1 MKFVTPLVILLL
13 LALSGFAD
21 SLGFVYSPK
30 IWRNGVVSWRILAK
44 SALSRRV
51 GMSLYVNSLRPM
63 STIEVTSAEMQTTV
77 WFAMTIIGVVIFSG
91 RFFVWPRLE
100 QAVAV
105 LVMAALGWLL
115 VRTSD

>member
-44 SALSRRV
+44 SALR
-51 GMSLYVNSLRPM
+51 
-63 STIEVTSAEMQTTV
+63 
-77 WFAMTIIGVVIFSG
+77 
-91 RFFVWPRLE
+91 
-100 QAVAV
+100 V
-105 LVMAALGWLL
+105 LVQQGASGKMRGPRRAAE
-115 VRTSD
+115 